1 MKLTIS
7 LQVTLDGVA
16 QANGGNNEDMDPGF
30 TRGGWALPLGDEEG
44 VQYIL
49 DTWRR
54 PEAFLMGRKTFESIG
69 RPLPGRTNIVVTRQE
84 GYQPDGVIVIS
95 SLEAAME
102 HAQEIAR
109 ADRANE
115 VMIGGGAEIYRQA
128 LPFADRMYL
137 TQVMLEP
144 QGDTYFPPID
154 FEQWKPGGE
163 ISVAAHPQD
172 SAAFRVRVYRRNPLA
187 RR

>member
-1 MKLTIS
+1 MSVAVALIAA
-7 LQVTLDGVA
+7 VAENGVIGDG
-16 QANGGNNEDMDPGF
+16 NHIPWRLPGDF
-30 TRGGWALPLGDEEG
+30 AHFKRMTMGKPL
-44 VQYIL
+44 I
-49 DTWRR
+49 
-54 PEAFLMGRKTFESIG
+54 MGRKTFESIG
-69 RPLPGRTNIVVTRQE
+69 RPLPGRTNIVVSRQE

-95 SLEAAME
+95 SLEAALD
-102 HAQEIAR
+102 HAQEIAK

-115 VMIGGGAEIYRQA
+115 VMVGGGAEIYRQA
-128 LPFADRMYL
+128 LPFADRMYI

-144 QGDTYFPPID
+144 QGDAYFPPID

-163 ISVAAHPQD
+163 INVAAHPDD